1 MLKSF
6 ISSLVAKH
14 MSKKL
19 NDLVIKEEDIT
30 ELLKQIRISLLDAD
44 VNLLVVKD
52 FIKNIRTK
60 AVGQSIPY
68 NADPQQFML
77 TLIKDELIEILGKQ
91 NSPVNFNHK
100 QTSIMMVGLNGHGKT
115 TTTAKIANYA
125 KNKLSKKPLLVGLDV
140 YRPAAIEQLQTLSN
154 EINVDFYEKGNQ
166 DPVKTAKEAIAYA
179 NEHENDV
186 IIYDTAGRLQTNEEL
201 MQELVNIRNAVSPDE
216 ILLVVDAMSGQDII
230 NVAKEFDAR
239 LGLTGFVVTKLDSDA
254 RAGVAL
260 SLTHL
265 LNIPIKLIGS
275 GEKVGS
281 LDIFYPERM
290 ADRIMGLGDIM
301 TLAEKAKD
309 VIDENAAKKSFTRM
323 LSGKMDLE
331 DLLNQTKQMQKLGS
345 LGSIAKM
352 IPLAQSISEDKIYE
366 AETKIKVWTILMSSM
381 TLKERRNP
389 HLFKKQPSRRERV
402 IKGSGRKPD
411 ELNKMLNE
419 WEKFRKQM
427 ENMGNELKKGK
438 NPFASFLK

>member
-100 QTSIMMVGLNGHGKT
+100 QTRIMMVGLNGHGKT

-216 ILLVVDAMSGQDII
+216 ILLVVDEM
-230 NVAKEFDAR
+230 
-239 LGLTGFVVTKLDSDA
+239 
-254 RAGVAL
+254 
-260 SLTHL
+260 
-265 LNIPIKLIGS
+265 
-275 GEKVGS
+275 
-281 LDIFYPERM
+281 
-290 ADRIMGLGDIM
+290 
-301 TLAEKAKD
+301 
-309 VIDENAAKKSFTRM
+309 
-323 LSGKMDLE
+323 
-331 DLLNQTKQMQKLGS
+331 
-345 LGSIAKM
+345 
-352 IPLAQSISEDKIYE
+352 
-366 AETKIKVWTILMSSM
+366 
-381 TLKERRNP
+381 
-389 HLFKKQPSRRERV
+389 
-402 IKGSGRKPD
+402 
-411 ELNKMLNE
+411 
-419 WEKFRKQM
+419 
-427 ENMGNELKKGK
+427 
-438 NPFASFLK
+438 

>member
-100 QTSIMMVGLNGHGKT
+100 QTRIMMVGLNGHGKT

-179 NEHENDV
+179 NERENDV

-366 AETKIKVWTILMSSM
+366 AETKIKV
-381 TLKERRNP
+381 
-389 HLFKKQPSRRERV
+389 
-402 IKGSGRKPD
+402 
-411 ELNKMLNE
+411 
-419 WEKFRKQM
+419 
-427 ENMGNELKKGK
+427 
-438 NPFASFLK
+438 

>member
-100 QTSIMMVGLNGHGKT
+100 QTRIMMVGLNGHGKT

-166 DPVKTAKEAIAYA
+166 DPVKTAKEAITYA

>member
-1 MLKSF
+1 
-6 ISSLVAKH
+6 
-14 MSKKL
+14 MS
-19 NDLVIKEEDIT
+19 NDLKLFKVGKLYLDQINNSKMVLSASSKIVLSLIT
-30 ELLKQIRISLLDAD
+30 NLSDSRYAQENNNGA
-44 VNLLVVKD
+44 VNLSFKTLSEYS
-52 FIKNIRTK
+52 FNLFSASAIKYHLNKLKNTNQFNQVDLKYPFLFNKKYFESLKIMENSDCLIHVDAYFYTLK
-60 AVGQSIPY
+60 NGSIFF
-68 NADPQQFML
+68 A
-77 TLIKDELIEILGKQ
+77 
-91 NSPVNFNHK
+91 
-100 QTSIMMVGLNGHGKT
+100 
-115 TTTAKIANYA
+115 AKIADYIGTGKRILGMTSSESPAGKIITNYGGKCCSLNPYDVA
-125 KNKLSKKPLLVGLDV
+125 KNMISIVKSDAK
-140 YRPAAIEQLQTLSN
+140 
-154 EINVDFYEKGNQ
+154 INKNFAEKFN
-166 DPVKTAKEAIAYA
+166 AK
-179 NEHENDV
+179 
-186 IIYDTAGRLQTNEEL
+186 
-201 MQELVNIRNAVSPDE
+201 
-216 ILLVVDAMSGQDII
+216 

-352 IPLAQSISEDKIYE
+352 IPLAQSISEDKI
-366 AETKIKVWTILMSSM
+366 SS
-381 TLKERRNP
+381 TLP
-389 HLFKKQPSRRERV
+389 
-402 IKGSGRKPD
+402 
-411 ELNKMLNE
+411 
-419 WEKFRKQM
+419 
-427 ENMGNELKKGK
+427 
-438 NPFASFLK
+438 